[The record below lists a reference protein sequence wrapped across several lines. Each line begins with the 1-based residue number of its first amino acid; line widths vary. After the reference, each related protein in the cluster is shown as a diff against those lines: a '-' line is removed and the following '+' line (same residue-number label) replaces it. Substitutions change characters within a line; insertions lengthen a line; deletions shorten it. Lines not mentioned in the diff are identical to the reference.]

1 MTLSDMMT
9 YHQIVGSLMRKPTLF
24 LEYTDIQPSDFDFKP
39 ARACFLAIKNLYED
53 GALEL
58 SPLEVDQEIS
68 RLGGLLAAVYTENNG
83 LTFIKDAYEHSQVG
97 NFEAYYIRL
106 KKYSLLRQLRKA
118 HYDISKFYLDPKDV
132 TDPRQEIETI
142 KRCDEASIEDILN
155 SVEKDYTEIRNN
167 FLHGGKLNGDPAE
180 GINQLIDEL
189 IKNPNV
195 GPDLEGHIFSSVCRG
210 AREGCFFLKSASTS
224 GGKSRTSVFD
234 ACRIAYP
241 KRWSN
246 DSGGFIEE
254 VTNDGAVRIPRKV
267 LFIVTEM
274 DKEELQ
280 TIMLAYLSGVNEDH
294 IIRGKYEPGEESR
307 VRAAAKIIQEYS
319 GYFLIEEINEPNL
332 QNVES
337 TIRKYATVDK
347 VKYVFFD
354 YIHTTSSLFAQF
366 SKNNV
371 REDVILMMLA
381 NQLKQLAKNY
391 NIFIFSATQVN
402 ALAMG
407 DDEMKFK
414 DEKSIR
420 GSKAVAD
427 KCDVGCVMTR
437 ISEVGWNTVLPTFK
451 AAIRAGTIN
460 QDILNTKPTHVID
473 IYKMRR
479 GRYKMI
485 RIWTF
490 IHLGTGARKDLFV
503 TTADNQPLPEPIN
516 LFSTMEEHPIEI

>member
-1 MTLSDMMT
+1 M
-9 YHQIVGSLMRKPTLF
+9 
-24 LEYTDIQPSDFDFKP
+24 
-39 ARACFLAIKNLYED
+39 
-53 GALEL
+53 
-58 SPLEVDQEIS
+58 
-68 RLGGLLAAVYTENNG
+68 
-83 LTFIKDAYEHSQVG
+83 
-97 NFEAYYIRL
+97 EA
-106 KKYSLLRQLRKA
+106 
-118 HYDISKFYLDPKDV
+118 
-132 TDPRQEIETI
+132 
-142 KRCDEASIEDILN
+142 
-155 SVEKDYTEIRNN
+155 
-167 FLHGGKLNGDPAE
+167 
-180 GINQLIDEL
+180 
-189 IKNPNV
+189 
-195 GPDLEGHIFSSVCRG
+195 
-210 AREGCFFLKSASTS
+210 
-224 GGKSRTSVFD
+224 
-234 ACRIAYP
+234 
-241 KRWSN
+241 
-246 DSGGFIEE
+246 
-254 VTNDGAVRIPRKV
+254 
-267 LFIVTEM
+267 
-274 DKEELQ
+274 
-280 TIMLAYLSGVNEDH
+280 
-294 IIRGKYEPGEESR
+294 
-307 VRAAAKIIQEYS
+307 
-319 GYFLIEEINEPNL
+319 
-332 QNVES
+332 

-437 ISEVGWNTVLPTFK
+437 VSEVGWNTVLPTFK

-516 LFSTMEEHPIEI
+516 LFSTMEERPIEI